1 MRLTAFGE
9 RPSIAATASA
19 PSLRMVERVFSS
31 PVVQGLL
38 SFGYAV
44 PPAEGPGVAPVFVS
58 PMAFPECLVHAKAP
72 CHALDVEPH
81 LSRAPVHADAQ
92 DSELRLLDE
101 KSFGITGT
109 RVPTA
114 PPGTTAFSDSFAC
127 NCLHLWGHFQ
137 LLPRG
142 RLDHGADWRL
152 AYLSPPN
159 VRNSPPSRR

>member
-1 MRLTAFGE
+1 MKK
-9 RPSIAATASA
+9 RPGRSNGPSARRVTLQGLALKLAAE
-19 PSLRMVERVFSS
+19 P
-31 PVVQGLL
+31 PVVALGEPWQWHGRNLVL
-38 SFGYAV
+38 VKPAYQLVNPHPEATRHV
-44 PPAEGPGVAPVFVS
+44 P
-58 PMAFPECLVHAKAP
+58 K
-72 CHALDVEPH
+72 VEPH
-81 LSRAPVHADAQ
+81 LSRAPAHVDAQ
-92 DSELRLLDE
+92 DAELGLLDE